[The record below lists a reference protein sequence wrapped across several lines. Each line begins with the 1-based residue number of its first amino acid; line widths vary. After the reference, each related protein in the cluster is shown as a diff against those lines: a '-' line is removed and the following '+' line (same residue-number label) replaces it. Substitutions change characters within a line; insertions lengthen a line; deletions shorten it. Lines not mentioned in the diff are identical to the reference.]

1 MAGKRK
7 TKKRSQS
14 GKAKAATK
22 PKRSFWWLKISL
34 VAFVLAGIVL
44 MYLDAAVRT
53 KFEGKR
59 WSLPAKVYAR
69 PLELYAGLHMSR
81 AQLLDV
87 LDQLGYR
94 PTDAGSKLS
103 PGTFRQLAN
112 GLELYTRGFNFGEGA
127 ENGTPLR
134 LMFEGDTVTRT
145 VNANDDQS
153 VDVRRLEPQIIGG
166 IYPRQNEDRVL
177 VQLKEVPK
185 LVIDTLTTVEDRDYW
200 EHSGISV
207 RGIGRAMWV
216 NLSKGKLKQG
226 GSTLTQQL
234 VKNFWL
240 NNDRTL
246 IRKLLEL
253 PMAFLLELHYS
264 KQEILEAYLNEIY
277 LAQSGNREIHGF
289 GLASQ
294 YYFAQPLNELKL
306 HQIALLVGM
315 VRGPSYYEPRRN
327 PERALARRN
336 TVLDVL
342 REQGVITTQEWAD
355 AREKPLGLE
364 KTPSYSDARY
374 PAFLELVK
382 RQLQADYRS
391 EDLTTEGLQIF
402 TTLDPRIQLQAESSV
417 SSMLE
422 QLEKRHKLQA
432 NSLESAVV
440 VTSPDTGDVLALVGG
455 RRARFAGFN
464 RALDAKRQI
473 GSLMKPVVYL
483 TALQQP
489 SRYHLGTLLDD
500 APISLKTPQGLWSPQ
515 NYDRHSH
522 GRVMMID
529 ALANSFNQATV
540 HLGLQVGVPKI
551 VKMAEKLGA
560 PPMPEV
566 PAVLLGAA
574 ELSPFEV
581 ATMYQT
587 IASNGFF
594 TPLRAIETVLNA
606 KGEPLSRY
614 PIAMDQRVDARA
626 VFLLTHAMRQVM
638 TRGTAA
644 GSLNKLPTGLVTAGK
659 TGTTDDQRDTW
670 FAGLTG
676 DMLTITWVGR
686 DDNGHTPLTGATGAL
701 SVWTDM
707 MQHLQPSSFN
717 PLPPDSI
724 QDNWVEAASGQ
735 PNAEQCQ
742 GARLLPLDKQSIP
755 NHPANC
761 VTPASMATKAGNWFE
776 KLFEQ

>member
-1 MAGKRK
+1 VAGKQK
-7 TKKRSQS
+7 
-14 GKAKAATK
+14 KAKGRKRGKKSQAAR
-22 PKRSFWWLKISL
+22 PRRSFWWLKFSL
-34 VAFVLAGIVL
+34 VGVVLAAL
-44 MYLDAAVRT
+44 MLVYLDAVVRT

-81 AQLLDV
+81 PQLVEV

-94 PTDAGSKLS
+94 PLEPDSRLS
-103 PGTFRQLAN
+103 PGTYRQFGG

-127 ENGTPLR
+127 EEGTPLR
-134 LMFEGDTVTRT
+134 LSFDGDTV
-145 VNANDDQS
+145 AQLSHAASGQS
-153 VDVRRLEPQIIGG
+153 VDVRRLEPQVIGG

-177 VQLKEVPK
+177 VQLKEVPQP
-185 LVIDTLTTVEDRDYW
+185 LIDTLIAVEDRDFW
-200 EHSGISV
+200 THSGISA
-207 RGIGRAMWV
+207 RGIARAMWV
-216 NLSKGKLKQG
+216 NLSEGKLKQG

-240 NNDRTL
+240 TNERSIL
-246 IRKLLEL
+246 RKMLEM

-264 KQEILEAYLNEIY
+264 KEEILEAYLNEIY

-294 YYFAQPLNELKL
+294 FYFAQPLNELKL

-327 PERALARRN
+327 PERALSRRN

-342 REQGVITTQEWAD
+342 REQGSLTTQEWAD
-355 AREKPLGLE
+355 ARERPLSLE

-382 RQLQADYRS
+382 RQLQADYRP

-402 TTLDPRIQLQAESSV
+402 TTLNPRVQMQAESSV
-417 SSMLE
+417 SEVLAKI
-422 QLEKRHKLQA
+422 EKNYRLSP

-440 VTSPDTGDVLALVGG
+440 VTSPDTGDVLGMVGG

-464 RALDAKRQI
+464 RALDARRQI

-489 SRYHLGTLLDD
+489 TRYHLGTLLDD
-500 APISLKTPQGLWSPQ
+500 APIALKTPQGTWAPK
-515 NYDRHSH
+515 NYDKRSH

-529 ALANSFNQATV
+529 ALANSYNQATV
-540 HLGLQVGVPKI
+540 DLGLKVGVPNVI
-551 VKMAEKLGA
+551 KMAEKLGA
-560 PPMPEV
+560 PAMPAV
-566 PAVLLGAA
+566 PSVLLGAA
-574 ELSPFEV
+574 ELSPFDV

-587 IASNGFF
+587 IASNGFH
-594 TPLRAIETVLNA
+594 TPLRSIDSVLNA

-614 PIAMDQRVDARA
+614 PLAMDQRVDASA
-626 VFLLTHAMRQVM
+626 VYLLTHAMRHVM

-644 GSLNKLPTGLVTAGK
+644 ISVNKLPAGLVTAGK
-659 TGTTDDQRDTW
+659 TGTTDEQRDAW
-670 FAGLTG
+670 FVGLTG
-676 DMLTITWVGR
+676 DLLTVTWVGK
-686 DDNGHTPLTGATGAL
+686 DDNKHTPLTGATGAL
-701 SVWTDM
+701 PIWIDM
-707 MQHLQPSSFN
+707 MQHLQPAPFN
-717 PLPPDSI
+717 PLPPSSI
-724 QDNWVEAASGQ
+724 QENWVEAASGQ
-735 PNAEQCQ
+735 PNAEQCE
-742 GARLLPLDKQSIP
+742 GARSLPLDRQSIP

-761 VTPASMATKAGNWFE
+761 VNPASFATKAGNWFDNLI
-776 KLFEQ
+776 KQ